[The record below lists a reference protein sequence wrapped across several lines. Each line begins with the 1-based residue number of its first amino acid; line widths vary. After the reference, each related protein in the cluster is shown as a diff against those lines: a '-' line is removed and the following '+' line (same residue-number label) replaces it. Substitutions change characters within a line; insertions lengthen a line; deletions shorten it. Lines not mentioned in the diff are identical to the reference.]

1 MDCNSFYASCERVF
15 RPELNGRPVI
25 VLSNNDGCAIAR
37 TNEAKALGIKM
48 GAPYFEI
55 KDLCKKHNVAVFSS
69 NFALYTNM
77 SDRVMGVLE
86 KNCPRIQVYSVDE
99 AFLDLTGVPDLT
111 EFGRYLRK
119 IVHEHIGIP
128 TGFGI
133 APTKVLSKIAN
144 HIAKKSKKAGGV
156 VNLMDPKLQDVALK
170 RTKVED
176 IWGVGARSAEKLNGM
191 GLYTAYDFKEYA
203 NERLIQKIFTK
214 VGLQIKHELMGINCF
229 DLEMDVEKKKEIMCS
244 RSFNATIYTKQE
256 LAEIMSGYI
265 EKASEKMRSQDSTC
279 LEVSVFARTNPF
291 KNTEQYYMFERA
303 KLINPTCDTRKLIR
317 IALRLLD
324 QGFREGYEY
333 KKAGVRLSRFYD
345 SIEYQIDFFH
355 PSDSEKDQ
363 ELMKVVDGINFR
375 EGEGAIKFAS
385 SGTTDQGWRMNRN
398 HKSPR
403 YTTNWNELP
412 KF

>member
-15 RPELNGRPVI
+15 RPELNTRPVI

-55 KDLCKKHNVAVFSS
+55 KNLCKKHNVAVFSS

-99 AFLDLTGVPDLT
+99 AFLDLTGVPNLT
-111 EFGRYLRK
+111 EFGRHLRK

-144 HIAKKSKKAGGV
+144 HIAKKSNKAGGV

-176 IWGVGARSAEKLNGM
+176 IWGVGRRSAEKLNGM

-229 DLEMDVEKKKEIMCS
+229 DLEVIVC
-244 RSFNATIYTKQE
+244 
-256 LAEIMSGYI
+256 
-265 EKASEKMRSQDSTC
+265 
-279 LEVSVFARTNPF
+279 
-291 KNTEQYYMFERA
+291 
-303 KLINPTCDTRKLIR
+303 
-317 IALRLLD
+317 
-324 QGFREGYEY
+324 
-333 KKAGVRLSRFYD
+333 
-345 SIEYQIDFFH
+345 
-355 PSDSEKDQ
+355 
-363 ELMKVVDGINFR
+363 
-375 EGEGAIKFAS
+375 
-385 SGTTDQGWRMNRN
+385 
-398 HKSPR
+398 
-403 YTTNWNELP
+403 
-412 KF
+412 